1 MIISLQTTTF
11 GAFGGIPTYNRLIC
25 HALNDTAPSNV
36 LVATDTNADI
46 NGANAELPNLEIEA
60 FGRNRVA
67 LLLRVLS
74 LALTRKFGI
83 ALMGHVN
90 YAPLGWLLKRIQPR
104 LRYGVVLYGI
114 EAWTKLPRMRRR
126 ALQEADFVIS
136 ISDYT
141 KQRAIASNGLKPER
155 VHLLPN
161 AIESSARESTRA
173 TNVRASK
180 GVCLLSVCRL
190 DDTEKYKG
198 VDLVLEVLKEVAKQV
213 PDVHYVVVGT
223 GNDLE
228 RHKRLA
234 DSVGVGDR
242 VQFLGSVDKKTLEKC
257 YLECDVFVMP
267 SAGEG
272 FGFVFLEA
280 MQHAK
285 PVVAALS
292 GGTPEVVE
300 NGVTGILVEYGDR
313 RELAA
318 VLLDLCL
325 DSNRREVLGQAGYD
339 RLQEKFTFSQFRR
352 GLKDILAAYSGVPDQ
367 EAVRNA
373 G

>member
-1 MIISLQTTTF
+1 MILSLQTTTF
-11 GAFGGIPTYNRLIC
+11 SAFGGIPTYNRLIC
-25 HALNDTAPSNV
+25 RALNETTPGNV
-36 LVATDTNADI
+36 LIATDAKADI
-46 NGANAELPNLEIEA
+46 NGAKALLANLEVEA
-60 FGRNRVA
+60 FERNRSA
-67 LLLRVLS
+67 LLLRVVS
-74 LALTRKFGI
+74 LALTQKFEI

-90 YAPLGWLLKRIQPR
+90 YAPLGWLLKRVQPR
-104 LRYGVVLYGI
+104 LRYGVILYGI
-114 EAWTKLPRMRRR
+114 EAWEPLPLMRRK

-161 AIESSARESTRA
+161 AIESNARESTTDPRP
-173 TNVRASK
+173 RDRK

-190 DDTEKYKG
+190 DETEKYKG
-198 VDLVLEVLKEVAKQV
+198 VDLVLEVLSDVAKQV
-213 PDVHYVVVGT
+213 PEVHYVVVGT
-223 GNDLE
+223 GTDLD
-228 RHKRLA
+228 RHKQLA
-234 DSVGVGDR
+234 ESLGLMDR
-242 VQFLGSVDKKTLEKC
+242 VEFLGSVDEATLREC
-257 YLECDVFVMP
+257 YLDCDVFVLP

-285 PVVAALS
+285 PVVAARN
-292 GGTPEVVE
+292 GGTPEVVN
-300 NGVTGILVEYGDR
+300 NGVTGVLVEYGDR

-325 DSNRREVLGQAGYD
+325 NSPKRTLLGQAGHE
-339 RLQEKFTFSQFRR
+339 RLQEKFTFAQFRQ
-352 GLKDILAAYSGVPDQ
+352 GLREILGSQARVSDPEV
-367 EAVRNA
+367 VKSA